1 MGRISAYKNGYWWS
15 NDSLRLHF
23 RDYPARDAAV
33 AATAATSPRSKERP
47 PIICLPGLTRNARDF
62 EDLAEQL
69 SENWRVICIDL
80 RGRGES
86 AYAKDP
92 LSYVPL
98 TYVQDVEA
106 LLAQEEI
113 DEFIAFGTSL
123 GGIIS
128 MLLGSTRPG
137 RIKGLL
143 LNDIGPEIN
152 ADGLARIRSY
162 VGQGRSFPTWMHAAR
177 WLSEDFAEIYP
188 GFSVHDWLILCKRM
202 MKVTGSGRI
211 ALDYDMRI
219 AEPFAMPGGEAGVDL
234 WPAFEGL
241 ADIPMLLVRGA
252 NSDILSSSG
261 AAAMQQRKQGL
272 SVVEIADT
280 GHAPTLD
287 EPEARAAINALLAKV
302 G

>member
-15 NDSLRLHF
+15 NDGLRLHF
-23 RDYPARDAAV
+23 RDYPAQNQDAA
-33 AATAATSPRSKERP
+33 SGRP
-47 PIICLPGLTRNARDF
+47 PIVCLPGLTRNARDF
-62 EDLAEQL
+62 EDLADHL
-69 SENWRVICIDL
+69 SENWRVICVDL

-106 LLAQEEI
+106 LLAQEGV
-113 DEFIAFGTSL
+113 DEFVAFGTSL

-128 MLLGSTRPG
+128 MLLASTRPG

-152 ADGLARIRSY
+152 PQGLERIRGY
-162 VGQGRSFPTWMHAAR
+162 VGQGRSFATWMHSAR
-177 WLSEDFAEIYP
+177 WLNEDFAEIYP
-188 GFSVHDWLILCKRM
+188 AFTVHDWLTLAKRM

-211 ALDYDMRI
+211 VLDYDMRI

-234 WPAFEGL
+234 WPAFNAL
-241 ADIPMLLVRGA
+241 TNIPMLLVRGQK
-252 NSDILSSSG
+252 SDLLTNKTV
-261 AAAMQQRKQGL
+261 ALMQEKQAQL
-272 SVVEIADT
+272 DVLDIPNI

-287 EPEARAAINALLAKV
+287 EPHSRASIAALLARIEANS
-302 G
+302 